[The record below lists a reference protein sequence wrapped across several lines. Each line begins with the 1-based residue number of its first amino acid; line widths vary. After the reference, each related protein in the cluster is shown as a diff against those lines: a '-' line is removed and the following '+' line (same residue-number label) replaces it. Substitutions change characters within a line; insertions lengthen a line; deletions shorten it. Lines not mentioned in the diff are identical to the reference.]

1 MVQDRTIAF
10 ISYLELYLQ
19 CYKIEGAYCLRIW
32 SIEQRHFQRPWTT
45 INPDFKVTPLF
56 DAEYLRNSTTYR
68 YSFNGML

>member
-45 INPDFKVTPLF
+45 INPDFKVTPL
-56 DAEYLRNSTTYR
+56 L
-68 YSFNGML
+68 MLNISETVRDTDTVSMEC